1 MGTFKCPFCGQEIT
15 DNDLDCPK
23 CGRSFPKGEARKK
36 LEADMVEQETKD
48 RKITYS
54 FIMLAVAVISVFA
67 FTKFTDSRN
76 PTNASSQSAQPAHE
90 DKADEIDA
98 FVMSQTFVKKELVS
112 PSSAKFPWFDKSMV
126 TQVDEDT
133 WIINS
138 YVDSQNKFGAMLR
151 TNYIAKIKYL
161 GNDKWGLLDLAFYE
175 K

>member
-1 MGTFKCPFCGQEIT
+1 
-15 DNDLDCPK
+15 
-23 CGRSFPKGEARKK
+23 
-36 LEADMVEQETKD
+36 
-48 RKITYS
+48 
-54 FIMLAVAVISVFA
+54 MLAVALFSVFA

-76 PTNASSQSAQPAHE
+76 PTNASYQSAQPAHE

-98 FVMSQTFVKKELVS
+98 FVMSQTFVKRELVS
-112 PSSAKFPWFDKSMV
+112 PSSAEFPWFDKSMA

-151 TNYIAKIKYL
+151 TNYTAKIKYL
-161 GNDKWGLLDLAFYE
+161 GNDEWRLLDLAFYE

>member
-1 MGTFKCPFCGQEIT
+1 MGTFKCPYCGKEIT

-48 RKITYS
+48 RKTTYS
-54 FIMLAVAVISVFA
+54 LIMLAVAVISIFA

-76 PTNASSQSAQPAHE
+76 PTNASSLSAQPAHE
-90 DKADEIDA
+90 DKADEITA
-98 FVMSQTFVKKELVS
+98 FVMSQSFVKRELVS
-112 PSSAKFPWFDKSMV
+112 PSSAKFPRFDKSMAI
-126 TQVDEDT
+126 QVDEDI
-133 WIINS
+133 WIITS

-151 TNYIAKIKYL
+151 TNYIAKVKYL
-161 GNDKWGLLDLAFYE
+161 GNDEWRLLDLAFYE